1 MVADEF
7 LAPSERP
14 ARLTDIDLASVSPD
28 MRMLICHDG
37 TLTSALEA
45 RSLTPV
51 VVEVQSQEPVR
62 LDRSQAR
69 LMAALAGHSG
79 IRRRVLIRERDTGH
93 LLVQAQSILL
103 PERLPAAFGAT
114 IALADKGLGAAL
126 SRLALEYRR
135 ELLWF
140 GRGSFDPLPATDTH
154 PHDRDAIVRSYRLI
168 SGGRPIS
175 LVEER
180 FPLC

>member
-1 MVADEF
+1 
-7 LAPSERP
+7 
-14 ARLTDIDLASVSPD
+14 

-51 VVEVQSQEPVR
+51 VVDVQSEEPVR
-62 LDRSQAR
+62 LDRSQAH
-69 LMAALAGHSG
+69 LMTALPGHSA
-79 IRRRVLIRERDTGH
+79 IRRRAIIRERHTDH
-93 LLVQAQSILL
+93 LLVQAQTILL
-103 PERLPAAFGAT
+103 PERLPATFGAA

-135 ELLWF
+135 ELLWY
-140 GRGSFDPLPATDTH
+140 GQGAFDPVPATDTQ
-154 PHDRDAIVRSYRLI
+154 PHALEAIARCYRLI
-168 SGGRPIS
+168 SGGRPIAM
-175 LVEER
+175 VEER